1 MESFYRNYV
10 HLFFLG
16 ATALVSLVMSGF
28 TWFGI
33 ALALSLLAVGIFMRR
48 HVVAMQTEFRQSIDT
63 YLAGRQAFGEKVV
76 PVWSG
81 HIEASRSQME
91 SAVSALTK
99 RFSGIVDKLEQAT
112 QASSSATQSVE
123 GSDSGLVAVFATGER
138 ELGAVVASLKSAM
151 SSKAAMLEKIQN
163 LEHFIRELQDMAAD
177 VASIAAQT
185 NLLAL
190 NAAIEAARAGETGRG
205 FAVVAKEVRVLS
217 NRSADTGRRI
227 AQKVELISSAIMDT
241 CHAAEESTQQ
251 EEKSMH
257 ASEAAIS
264 SVLNEFRNVTDALV
278 HSSSVLKN
286 ESIGIK
292 SEVGQA
298 LVQLQFQDRISQIMS
313 HVRDNIERLPA
324 FLEQNLQQF
333 EQGRAL
339 RPLDAVALLAELE
352 QTYAMA
358 EERALHRDQSGGN
371 VAVLAEPAEEVTFF

>member
-1 MESFYRNYV
+1 MDSFYRNYM

-16 ATALVSLVMSGF
+16 ALALASLVMSGF

-33 ALALSLLAVGIFMRR
+33 AVALSLLSVGIFMHRR
-48 HVVAMQTEFRQSIDT
+48 IMAMQAEFRQSIDA
-63 YLAGRQAFGEKVV
+63 YLAGRQTFGEQVV

-123 GSDSGLVAVFATGER
+123 GSGSGLVAVFATGER
-138 ELGAVVASLKSAM
+138 ELGAVVDSLKSAM

-163 LEHFIRELQDMAAD
+163 LEHFIRELQDMATD

-217 NRSADTGRRI
+217 NRSAETGKRI

-241 CHAAEESTQQ
+241 CQAAEESSRK

-264 SVLNEFRNVTDALV
+264 SVLNEFRTVTDALV

-286 ESIGIK
+286 ESMGIK
-292 SEVGQA
+292 TEVGQA

-324 FLEQNLQQF
+324 FLEQNVQQF

-339 RPLDAVALLAELE
+339 QPLDAVALLAELE

-358 EERALHRDQSGGN
+358 EERVLHKDQGGGKLT
-371 VAVLAEPAEEVTFF
+371 VLEEPAEEVTFF